1 MSVSEM
7 SLEQLRKCIDE
18 CDEEIIKLL
27 SKRQNLVK
35 QAAVAKVENK
45 DAAYSTERE
54 SYLLESREAM
64 AAKVGLPHGLASDV
78 IRRVLRESY
87 QSSGTGAYPRLMPYD
102 GDVVII
108 GGNGGMGKIFT
119 RYFEASG
126 YKVHGFGHSGWDKAS
141 EYFKNAKIVIV
152 TVPID
157 VTSEIIRQTAPYLRS
172 NMILCDLTSV
182 KAPIVECMLKE
193 HKGPVLGLH
202 PMFGPDVRNLVKQV
216 VVTCPARDRQSS
228 EFLVKQLQLWGART
242 VECTP
247 ADHDKAMSII
257 QALRH
262 FTTYAYGTF
271 MASIDA
277 DLNNLLTLSSP
288 IYRLELMMVGRLF
301 AQDPRLY
308 ADIIMSSKHNCDL
321 IKAYVDHLKPELD
334 LVIKGDATEFERRFL
349 EARKYFGELSE
360 HFLKE
365 SGKLLAGAQDQR

>member
-1 MSVSEM
+1 MSAL
-7 SLEQLRKCIDE
+7 SLEQLRERIDL
-18 CDEEIIKLL
+18 CDEELINILA
-27 SKRQNLVK
+27 KRQELVK
-35 QAAVAKVENK
+35 EASIAKLEHK
-45 DAAYSTERE
+45 DAAYSIERE
-54 SYLLESREAM
+54 SYLINSREDM
-64 AAKVGLPHGLASDV
+64 AAKAGLPKGLAADV

-108 GGNGGMGKIFT
+108 GGKGGMGKIFT

-126 YKVHGFGHSGWDKAS
+126 YKVFGFGHSGWDKAPQ
-141 EYFKNAKIVIV
+141 YFKNAKIVIV

-157 VTSEIIRQTAPYLRS
+157 VTCDIIRQAAPFLRED
-172 NMILCDLTSV
+172 MILADLTSV

-202 PMFGPDVRNLVKQV
+202 PMFGPDVKNLVKQV
-216 VVTCPARDRQSS
+216 VVTCPARFKERS
-228 EFLVKQLQLWGART
+228 EFLVKQLALWGSRV
-242 VECTP
+242 VECD
-247 ADHDKAMSII
+247 ALEHDKAMSII

-271 MASIDA
+271 MATINA
-277 DLNNLLTLSSP
+277 DLHNLLELSSP

-308 ADIIMSSKHNCDL
+308 ADIIMSSERNAEL
-321 IKAYVDHLKPELD
+321 IKAYVEHLKPELE
-334 LVIKGDATEFERRFL
+334 LVMQGNAKEFEQRFL
-349 EARKYFGELSE
+349 KAREYFGEYSDR
-360 HFLKE
+360 FLKE